1 MILIQYASTIA
12 DSAFLRHLH
21 SRQDLNRQKGSGM
34 RILLA
39 VLAIALLAGTADA
52 QEMGGRG
59 GKGRGPAPNGGDQQK
74 TEQQKKQI
82 DDAYKSAIGRIPD
95 PKTKYDPWKTAR

>member
-1 MILIQYASTIA
+1 
-12 DSAFLRHLH
+12 
-21 SRQDLNRQKGSGM
+21 M
-34 RILLA
+34 RIFLA
-39 VLAIALLAGTADA
+39 MLAIAALAGTADA
-52 QEMGGRG
+52 QDFGGRGG
-59 GKGRGPAPNGGDQQK
+59 GKGRGGPAENGDPKK

>member
-1 MILIQYASTIA
+1 
-12 DSAFLRHLH
+12 
-21 SRQDLNRQKGSGM
+21 M

-39 VLAIALLAGTADA
+39 TLAIAVLAGTADG

-59 GKGRGPAPNGGDQQK
+59 GKGRGSQQSGEQQKADQQK
-74 TEQQKKQI
+74 KKEI

-95 PKTKYDPWKTAR
+95 SKEKYDPWKTAR

>member
-1 MILIQYASTIA
+1 
-12 DSAFLRHLH
+12 
-21 SRQDLNRQKGSGM
+21 M
-34 RILLA
+34 RIFLA
-39 VLAIALLAGTADA
+39 MLAIAVLAGTAGA
-52 QEMGGRG
+52 QDMGGGRGG
-59 GKGRGPAPNGGDQQK
+59 GKGRGGPPNGDQQQK